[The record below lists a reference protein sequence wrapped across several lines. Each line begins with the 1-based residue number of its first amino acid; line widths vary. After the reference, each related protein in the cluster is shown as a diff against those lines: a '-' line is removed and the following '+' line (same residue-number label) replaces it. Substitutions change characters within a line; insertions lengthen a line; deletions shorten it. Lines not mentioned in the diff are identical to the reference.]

1 MDVPVAQVNAA
12 QLAAWDGDQGG
23 FWRDRADRFD
33 DGVARFQA
41 HLVEA
46 AAVRQESVVLDVG
59 CGSGLLS
66 RGLGRGA
73 GGGSVLGVDLSSP
86 LLELARER
94 TLQERLS
101 NVRFVHA
108 DAQNY
113 PFPAKCYDLVVSRH
127 GVMFFGDVS
136 AAFANFRRALR
147 PGGRVVLLTWQAADR
162 NDWIMAFRAALD
174 PGQAPPQAA
183 GAGPFSLSD
192 PEQVRSVLDA
202 AGFVDVTLTDVREP
216 MWFGHDTDD
225 AFAFLAGQFAA
236 ALAGMPAA
244 ERARAE
250 ESLRTSLRSHERR
263 GGVQYDSAAWLI
275 QARRP

>member
-1 MDVPVAQVNAA
+1 
-12 QLAAWDGDQGG
+12 
-23 FWRDRADRFD
+23 
-33 DGVARFQA
+33 
-41 HLVEA
+41 
-46 AAVRQESVVLDVG
+46 
-59 CGSGLLS
+59 
-66 RGLGRGA
+66 
-73 GGGSVLGVDLSSP
+73 
-86 LLELARER
+86 
-94 TLQERLS
+94 
-101 NVRFVHA
+101 
-108 DAQNY
+108 
-113 PFPAKCYDLVVSRH
+113 
-127 GVMFFGDVS
+127 
-136 AAFANFRRALR
+136 
-147 PGGRVVLLTWQAADR
+147 
-162 NDWIMAFRAALD
+162 MAFRAALD

-216 MWFGHDTDD
+216 MWFGQDTDD
-225 AFAFLAGQFAA
+225 AFGFLAGQFAA